1 MNSRDRVMQS
11 MNFSQP
17 DRVAVDLGGHRSSG
31 IQAIAYARLRDHL
44 GLPKRPPRVYDVPQQ
59 LAIIDDD
66 VLDRFGVDCI
76 ELGRG
81 FNQDEADWQEWV
93 LPDGTECLIPHWIRM
108 VREGTNWVVKA
119 SDGTPIAVQRQG
131 MVYFD
136 QTYFPLSEDPHS
148 KLDRLEAM
156 LELDMWDAV
165 VAPPGPVSRDQE
177 GARYLAEGAR
187 KLRASTDRAIIGLFG
202 GPIFEG
208 GQQLF
213 GMENYL
219 VHLAKEPALVERF
232 LDRLMAIYSRRLEFF
247 LTSVGPYIDIILFSD
262 DYGTQTAPQISPR
275 MLRQYFKPRHQEIW
289 AQAKRLAPVKILL
302 HSCGSIRA
310 FMPDLIEAGLD
321 AVNPVQI
328 TATKMEPA
336 QLKADLGRQI
346 VLWGGG
352 CDTQH
357 VLPNATP
364 REVREHVLH
373 NLEFLAPGGG
383 FVFQQ
388 VHNIQVN
395 VPPENIVAMFDAVA
409 EWNGA

>member
-1 MNSRDRVMQS
+1 MNSRQRVMQS
-11 MNFSQP
+11 MSFAQP
-17 DRVAVDLGGHRSSG
+17 DRVAVDLGAHRSSG
-31 IQAIAYARLRDHL
+31 IQAIAYARLRNYL
-44 GLPKRPPRVYDVPQQ
+44 GLPKRPPRVYDMPQQ

-81 FNQDEADWQEWV
+81 FCQDEADWREWV
-93 LPDGTECLIPHWIRM
+93 LPDGTPCLIPHWVVPIR
-108 VREGTNWVVKA
+108 ENNAWVLKA
-119 SDGTPIAVQRQG
+119 GDGTSIAVQKPG

-136 QTYFPLSEDPHS
+136 QTYFPLSQDPES
-148 KLDRLEAM
+148 KIERLEEM
-156 LELDMWDAV
+156 LASDMWDAV
-165 VAPPGPVSRDQE
+165 AAPPGPVARDQE

-187 KLRASTDRAIIGLFG
+187 KLRESTSRAIVGLFG
-202 GPIFEG
+202 APLFEG

-219 VHLAKEPALVERF
+219 VLLAKDPPLIERF
-232 LDRLMAIYSRRLEFF
+232 LDLLLAVYLRRLEFF
-247 LTSVGPYIDIILFSD
+247 LGAVGPYIDIVLFSD
-262 DYGTQTAPQISPR
+262 DYGTQNAPQISPR
-275 MLRQYFKPRHQEIW
+275 MFRRYFMPRHQAIW
-289 AQAKRLAPVKILL
+289 AEVKRLAPVKILL

-310 FMPDLIEAGLD
+310 LLPDLIEAGLD
-321 AVNPVQI
+321 AVNPVQT
-328 TATKMEPA
+328 TAAKMEPA

-364 REVREHVLH
+364 AEVREHVLRQ
-373 NLEFLAPGGG
+373 LEILAPGGG

-388 VHNIQVN
+388 IHNIQAN
-395 VPPENIVAMFDAVA
+395 VPPHNIVAMFDAVA
-409 EWNGA
+409 EFNGA